1 MAAAIT
7 SRQTNVSF
15 EQEQDAKS
23 ALTELDKA
31 LRSGQIGVQCEAIV
45 KFPRLFE
52 KYPFP
57 ILINSAMLKVAD
69 VFRGGNNFIRLCVL
83 RVGQQSEKH
92 QDKIF
97 SVDEF
102 TRRIFGVIHS
112 NDPFARAITLR
123 TLGSFASII
132 AEKKN
137 VHHSIILSMD
147 STDSM
152 EVEAAIFAAEKFS
165 EKSKM
170 FASSVCHKIGTMIN
184 GLATPAEM
192 KLKLIPILQHMHHD
206 SESAKKA
213 IILCNSV
220 LSGYP
225 GENYVILTLRTM
237 TKLTLNSLVS
247 MQDHILLLLSYLAK
261 DSRSKVKAVCLDDLK
276 LLVARTAYLW
286 TSENVE
292 EIAQFSLK
300 VQSLTL
306 KVKAVRVLNAV
317 CGNSAVN
324 LLSLS
329 RDTKVVDV
337 CREFCYHPNTTLAT
351 QAIQLLTNLAICKC
365 VGENLTEEAVGA
377 IQSYLLLLAVNP
389 ADQDMFKLKLV
400 LRNAVN
406 LCKNF
411 PEVSEKIVH
420 TLTNVLALAEE
431 SSQLHICEC
440 LAAIGSE
447 CPSALNAVSPQIL
460 ASLTTSIS
468 DTSKEISQV
477 QVHLCTLLFQAQ
489 FHKAMSGTVHGQ
501 VMACISQAN
510 PWIKYKVARQAM
522 RYSQY
527 HVAYDIFKSLNLQI
541 VTEHVHFWLLG
552 LQHICAAENCLIGV
566 KKDSSNLIACVSD
579 AVELYTK
586 SHATLKAASSPSSPL
601 DFACGYVQLSM
612 RVLQAHHL
620 LLLSC
625 TAFGAK
631 PPPALSSALAHSNG
645 QEGTRWAQV
654 IQQ

>member
-1 MAAAIT
+1 
-7 SRQTNVSF
+7 
-15 EQEQDAKS
+15 
-23 ALTELDKA
+23 
-31 LRSGQIGVQCEAIV
+31 
-45 KFPRLFE
+45 
-52 KYPFP
+52 
-57 ILINSAMLKVAD
+57 MLKVAD
-69 VFRGGNNFIRLCVL
+69 VFRAGNNFIRLCIL

-112 NDPFARAITLR
+112 NDPVARAITLR

-137 VHHSIILSMD
+137 VHHSIIQSMD

-206 SESAKKA
+206 SDSAKKA
-213 IILCNSV
+213 LALCTSV
-220 LSGYP
+220 LSCYP
-225 GENYVILTLRTM
+225 GENFVSLTLTTM
-237 TKLTLNSLVS
+237 TKLTVKSLVGV
-247 MQDHILLLLSYLAK
+247 QDHILLLLFYLTT
-261 DSRSKVKAVCLDDLK
+261 DSRSKVKAICLDDLT
-276 LLVARTAYLW
+276 LLAARAAYLW
-286 TSENVE
+286 TSENLE
-292 EIAQFSLK
+292 EIAQFSLQ
-300 VQSLTL
+300 VQSSAL

-317 CGNSAVN
+317 CGNSSVN

-337 CREFCYHPNTTLAT
+337 CREFCYHSNTTLAT
-351 QAIQLLTNLAICKC
+351 QAIQLLTSLAIYKC

-377 IQSYLLLLAVNP
+377 IQTCLLLLAVNP
-389 ADQDMFKLKLV
+389 ADEDMIKLKVV
-400 LRNAVN
+400 LKNSVTICR
-406 LCKNF
+406 NF
-411 PEVSEKIVH
+411 PKVSEKIVY
-420 TLTNVLALAEE
+420 TLTNMLALAEE
-431 SSQLHICEC
+431 PSQLYICEC

-489 FHKAMSGTVHGQ
+489 YHKAMSGTVHGQ
-501 VMACISQAN
+501 VMACIGQAN

-527 HVAYDIFKSLNLQI
+527 HVAYDIFKSLNPQI
-541 VTEHVHFWLLG
+541 VTEHIHYWLLG
-552 LQHICAAENCLIGV
+552 LQHVCAAENCLTKV
-566 KKDSSNLIACVSD
+566 KKDLSNLTACVAD

-586 SHATLKAASSPSSPL
+586 SHSTLKAASSPNTPL
-601 DFACGYVQLSM
+601 DFACGYVQLRM
-612 RVLQAHHL
+612 KVLQAHHL

-631 PPPALSSALAHSNG
+631 PPPALSSALAHSSG

-654 IQQ
+654 IQQLEKCLKEFKEASSFAFALYRSAFDADSSSLLNVNTIQQCCNSMKSVIATVISTIRTG